1 MKFNVS
7 FNFSNLALLA
17 SLALL
22 SACAGTTPK
31 TSHIEERAM
40 AYWDTLF
47 SGDLAGAY
55 EFLSPGFRSSVSS
68 MDYQRSILTK
78 QVQWTSAEYRG
89 SECSETTCSV
99 QISLGYRVMGAV
111 PGVKSFTGTQK
122 IEESWIM
129 IDGMWYLV
137 P

>member
-1 MKFNVS
+1 MKTKNIFKFRSLGMLVS
-7 FNFSNLALLA
+7 LL
-17 SLALL
+17 LL
-22 SACAGTTPK
+22 SACASTEPK
-31 TSHIEERAM
+31 TSSIEERAT

-55 EFLSPGFRSSVSS
+55 EFLSPGYRSSVSS
-68 MDYQRSILTK
+68 MDYQRSILAK
-78 QVQWTSAEYRG
+78 QVQWTSAKYVD
-89 SECSETTCSV
+89 SDCSETTCTV
-99 QISLGYRVMGAV
+99 GISMGYRVSGAV

-122 IEESWIM
+122 VEESWIK